1 MSDCRRQAFIDAP
14 VDVVWGLVR
23 DVNRHPEWWPK
34 VVEVEC
40 EGLEEGCTYRQVT
53 QTPFGYQELDVVVDR
68 LEELREL
75 RIRCV
80 NTGTFVD
87 IALTPAGTGTF
98 VDARF
103 GMEPLTARTRIF
115 DAVAGKRYFRRWLEQ
130 SLDAMQRV
138 AREQTA
144 EVSAPSGSQQPPVLE
159 TQQERSPEAQLAQE
173 IERIGR
179 GPVLDDLTTL
189 ETADHDPPQADSPTT
204 VCAVKGPA
212 RGDAIALR

>member
-1 MSDCRRQAFIDAP
+1 MSDCRQQAWIEAP
-14 VDVVWGLVR
+14 VGVVWELVR
-23 DVNRHPEWWPK
+23 DVDRHPDWWPR

-53 QTPFGYQELDVVVDR
+53 ETPFGYQNLDVVVDR
-68 LEELREL
+68 LDELREM

-87 IALTPAGTGTF
+87 LALTDMRGGTL

-103 GMEPLTARTRIF
+103 GMEPPTARMKVF

-138 AREQTA
+138 A
-144 EVSAPSGSQQPPVLE
+144 S
-159 TQQERSPEAQLAQE
+159 ERA
-173 IERIGR
+173 
-179 GPVLDDLTTL
+179 
-189 ETADHDPPQADSPTT
+189 
-204 VCAVKGPA
+204 AVES
-212 RGDAIALR
+212 

>member
-1 MSDCRRQAFIDAP
+1 VSTCRRQALIDAP

-23 DVNRHPEWWPK
+23 DVNRHPDWWPK

-87 IALTPAGTGTF
+87 LALTPARTGTF
-98 VDARF
+98 IDARF
-103 GMEPLTARTRIF
+103 GMEPLTTRTRIF
-115 DAVAGKRYFRRWLEQ
+115 DAVAGKRYFRHWLEQ
-130 SLDAMQRV
+130 SLEAMQRV
-138 AREQTA
+138 AREQA
-144 EVSAPSGSQQPPVLE
+144 SQPPVASGSQQPPMLDA
-159 TQQERSPEAQLAQE
+159 QQ
-173 IERIGR
+173 
-179 GPVLDDLTTL
+179 
-189 ETADHDPPQADSPTT
+189 
-204 VCAVKGPA
+204 
-212 RGDAIALR
+212 